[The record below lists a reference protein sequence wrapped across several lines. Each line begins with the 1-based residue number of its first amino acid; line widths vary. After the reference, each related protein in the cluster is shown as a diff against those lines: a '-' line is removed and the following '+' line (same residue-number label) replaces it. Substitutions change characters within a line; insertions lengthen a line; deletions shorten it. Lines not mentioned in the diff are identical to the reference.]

1 MRSFIYASTAMSVVT
16 ERQGRTGIAGMN
28 LLRNEDPARPR
39 FDGGPASEQPR
50 CRLDIPLALP
60 SERRDCRVAGPRVM
74 VNRNTMRR
82 GWPCSPAA
90 RVVPQPARSRIQG
103 S

>member
-28 LLRNEDPARPR
+28 PLRNEDPARPR

-50 CRLDIPLALP
+50 CRLDIRSRCLQ
-60 SERRDCRVAGPRVM
+60 
-74 VNRNTMRR
+74 
-82 GWPCSPAA
+82 AA
-90 RVVPQPARSRIQG
+90 RLSSCRPPCHGEQKHHATWWAVQSGGARCSAA
-103 S
+103 SA